1 MNPAGFNELRLALI
15 LKGAGGEVSIRHA
28 EQSAAQA
35 CANDEGS
42 PGHREAMVCFAFI
55 LASHGKGNNLF
66 MH

>member
-15 LKGAGGEVSIRHA
+15 LKGPAVK
-28 EQSAAQA
+28 SAFVTLNKSTVQA

-42 PGHREAMVCFAFI
+42 PGHREATVRFAFI
-55 LASHGKGNNLF
+55 LVSRGKGNDLF